1 MMCTLQLSRW
11 CRTLRQEALEMPCR
25 KSRAT
30 WNNAGGVIKTRDFT
44 RKSHGKTTLF
54 LTNHS
59 WEKRKTHIYHV
70 FLIITV
76 YFVRLELFTHKHIY
90 IYYYILI
97 YIYISFDWQKGE
109 IWLEHIG
116 DLSYANH
123 SNGDFNSGCLGT
135 IHYRYNKT
143 TIMSI
148 SANRSIGTNIDIK
161 WHKQS

>member
-90 IYYYILI
+90 ILLYINI
-97 YIYISFDWQKGE
+97 YIFLLTGKRGKY
-109 IWLEHIG
+109 
-116 DLSYANH
+116 DLNI
-123 SNGDFNSGCLGT
+123 LGT
-135 IHYRYNKT
+135 WATRIIQTGISTVGAWAQSITVT
-143 TIMSI
+143 TRPPSWA
-148 SANRSIGTNIDIK
+148 SAQTEA
-161 WHKQS
+161 

>member
-97 YIYISFDWQKGE
+97 YIYFFWLAKGGNMTWTYWGLELRESFKRGFQQWVPGHNPLPLQQDHHHEHQRKQK
-109 IWLEHIG
+109 H
-116 DLSYANH
+116 
-123 SNGDFNSGCLGT
+123 
-135 IHYRYNKT
+135 R
-143 TIMSI
+143 
-148 SANRSIGTNIDIK
+148 
-161 WHKQS
+161 HKHRHKMT